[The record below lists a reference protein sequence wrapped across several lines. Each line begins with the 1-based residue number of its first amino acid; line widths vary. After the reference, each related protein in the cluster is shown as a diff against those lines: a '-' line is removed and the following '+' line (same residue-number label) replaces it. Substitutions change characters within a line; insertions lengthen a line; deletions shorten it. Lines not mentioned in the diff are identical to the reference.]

1 MSYLVVSK
9 NDIYEIHEKEPK
21 QVNGKWVS
29 DGNIVTISE
38 SCLATWLQ
46 DRYWKDNPV
55 KI

>member
-29 DGNIVTISE
+29 GRNIVTISE
-38 SCLATWLQ
+38 SCLAIWLQ
-46 DRYWKDNPV
+46 DRY
-55 KI
+55 